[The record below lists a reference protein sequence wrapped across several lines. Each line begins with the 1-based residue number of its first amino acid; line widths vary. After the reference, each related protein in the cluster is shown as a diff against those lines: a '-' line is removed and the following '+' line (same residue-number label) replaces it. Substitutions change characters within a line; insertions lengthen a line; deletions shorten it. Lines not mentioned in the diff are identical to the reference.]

1 MRTGRRRLLVHSKQ
15 WLQKQLTFRNIWHTP
30 NKRIEDFCINHL
42 NTDIMMMPL
51 YKRENRESERDRE
64 LPKATQCIRGG
75 LR

>member
-15 WLQKQLTFRNIWHTP
+15 WLQKQLTFRNIWHMP